1 MSASK
6 SSSSTKVTSDEAAA
20 AKNLA
25 SFSSSTLTMSSVK
38 EQFLEG
44 FEANIE
50 SKNVASAS
58 KSTNNPPESTVV
70 VEPTSIH
77 ADEEMQVLEDGPKK
91 LDVRCSR
98 VVNWRTPNA
107 KQCENWAVE
116 SGRARKAKYC
126 FDCAIELK
134 KRDNARKRRERESA
148 YEKIGK

>member
-25 SFSSSTLTMSSVK
+25 SFSTSTLTMSSVGR
-38 EQFLEG
+38 QFLEG
-44 FEANIE
+44 FEDNIE

-70 VEPTSIH
+70 VETTSTI
-77 ADEEMQVLEDGPKK
+77 ADEEVQVLEDGPKK
-91 LDVRCSR
+91 LDVKCSR
-98 VVNWRTPNA
+98 IFNWRTPNA
-107 KQCENWAVE
+107 KQCTNWAVE
-116 SGRARKAKYC
+116 GGRARKAKYC

-134 KRDNARKRRERESA
+134 KER
-148 YEKIGK
+148 